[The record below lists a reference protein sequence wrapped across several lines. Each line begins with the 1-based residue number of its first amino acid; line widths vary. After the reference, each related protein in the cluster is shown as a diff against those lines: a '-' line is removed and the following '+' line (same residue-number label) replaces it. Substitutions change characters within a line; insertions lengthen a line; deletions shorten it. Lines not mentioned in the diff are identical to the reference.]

1 MSDEK
6 IAEGIT
12 KFERNLHQ
20 NNSKTVTNGDNKETP
35 KDGYKSREEQQKFV
49 YNFRLI

>member
-20 NNSKTVTNGDNKETP
+20 NNSKTVTNGNNKEIP
-35 KDGYKSREEQQKFV
+35 KDGYKSREERQKFV